1 MNLLNLLKL
10 EIEEKGILNDK
21 FAIARY
27 IYIRTGELFD
37 YQPLYGIFP
46 TKIQEDFNY
55 ERKDITDI
63 RDWWIICYSWSR
75 LYVDLLTAFNIN
87 AKVIEKGGHAKALV
101 MIDGYDIVADLTTN
115 FTDFYFV
122 KFGFP
127 TKNYTC
133 EKEGFEEK
141 VGNVDKKIGYSLDM
155 PTDEVLKMFK
165 KEITNDSFSL
175 DEMVENAFLAC
186 KYYLDFHQIASIS
199 ARRFILYFVNYVTD
213 NIFKEQFLNTFVFDF
228 SSNTRIDIFS
238 INDCCYIYG
247 MSDGVYKFRK
257 ASLDE
262 IKELDQEYES
272 CNSNEMNL
280 ILKK

>member
-133 EKEGFEEK
+133 EKEGFEEE

-199 ARRFILYFVNYVTD
+199 ATRFILYFVNYVTN

-228 SSNTRIDIFS
+228 RSNTRIDIFS

-247 MSDGVYKFRK
+247 MFDGVYKFRK
-257 ASLDE
+257 ASLNE

-272 CNSNEMNL
+272 CNSNEMKL